1 LRTGTTTGQAIRV
14 VLTDDHPVVRAG
26 LRAVVD
32 AEGDMTVVD
41 ELGTAEELVRRVG
54 AGLDA
59 DVVLLDLRFGEGRM
73 GGAEAARE
81 VVRLG
86 GPPVLILTTYDSDQE
101 ILAAIEAGATGYLL
115 KDAPTDELTAAIRAA
130 AAGQVA
136 LGPTVQRRLLGR
148 MRAPGVA
155 LSLRE
160 LEVLGLVAQGCSN
173 DDVARRL
180 FLSTATVKSHLV
192 HVYEKLGVDSRTAAV
207 AEARRRGLLGE

>member
-1 LRTGTTTGQAIRV
+1 MTVRV

-32 AEGDMTVVD
+32 AEGDMEVVD
-41 ELGTAEELVRRVG
+41 ELATAEELVRRVR
-54 AGLDA
+54 AGLEA

-73 GGAEAARE
+73 GGAQAARE

-136 LGPTVQRRLLGR
+136 LGPSVQRRLLGR
-148 MRAPGVA
+148 MRAPGVS

-160 LEVLGLVAQGCSN
+160 LEVLGLVAQGLSN
-173 DDVARRL
+173 DEVAREL
-180 FLSTATVKSHLV
+180 FLSKATVKSHLV

-207 AEARRRGLLGE
+207 AEARRQGLLRD

>member
-1 LRTGTTTGQAIRV
+1 VTTGPEGSATIRV

-32 AEGDMTVVD
+32 AEGDMEVVD
-41 ELGTAEELVRRVG
+41 ELATAEELVRRVG
-54 AGLDA
+54 AGLEA
-59 DVVLLDLRFGEGRM
+59 DVVLLDLRFGDGRM
-73 GGAEAARE
+73 GGAQAARE

-136 LGPTVQRRLLGR
+136 LGPSVQRRLLGR
-148 MRAPGVA
+148 MRAPGVS

-160 LEVLGLVAQGCSN
+160 LEVLGLVSQGLSN
-173 DDVARRL
+173 DEVAREL
-180 FLSTATVKSHLV
+180 FLSRATVKSHLV

-207 AEARRRGLLGE
+207 AEARRQGLLRD

>member
-1 LRTGTTTGQAIRV
+1 MTVRV
-14 VLTDDHPVVRAG
+14 VLTEDHPVVRAG

-32 AEGDMTVVD
+32 AEGDLEVVD
-41 ELGTAEELVRRVG
+41 ELATAEELVRRVR
-54 AGLDA
+54 AGLEA
-59 DVVLLDLRFGEGRM
+59 DVVLLDLRFGDGRM
-73 GGAEAARE
+73 GGAQAARE

-136 LGPTVQRRLLGR
+136 LGPSVQRRLLGR
-148 MRAPGVA
+148 MRAPGVS

-160 LEVLGLVAQGCSN
+160 LEVLGLVAQGLSN
-173 DDVARRL
+173 DEVAREL
-180 FLSTATVKSHLV
+180 FLSKATVKSHLV

-207 AEARRRGLLGE
+207 AEARRQGLLRD